1 MITTFGIAPFY
12 IVFTLKIKRFYEI
25 NFCWVGGIYARSDV
39 PRVGCARSEDANL
52 VYALSKTLFVERSR
66 WKRAS
71 DPLPSVTTA

>member
-1 MITTFGIAPFY
+1 MHGPFLYCVHYKNQKIFIEIT
-12 IVFTLKIKRFYEI
+12 
-25 NFCWVGGIYARSDV
+25 FCWVGGIYVRSDV